1 MNNVV
6 SFDYYRRKR
15 NEEILEK
22 FFKGESLAK
31 VPPQATWF
39 PPRPIIKKDHKEMA
53 RLYGTEEVDNERKE

>member
-1 MNNVV
+1 MSNIY
-6 SFDYYRRKR
+6 SIAYARMKR
-15 NEEILEK
+15 NDEILEK

-53 RLYGTEEVDNERKE
+53 RLYGTEEVENERKE